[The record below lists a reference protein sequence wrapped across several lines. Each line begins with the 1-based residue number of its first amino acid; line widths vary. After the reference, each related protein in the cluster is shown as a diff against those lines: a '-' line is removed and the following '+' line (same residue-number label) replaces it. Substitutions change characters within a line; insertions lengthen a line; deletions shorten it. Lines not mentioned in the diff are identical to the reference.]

1 MDYFSIKR
9 PIFIVPSEKCSVEFE
24 KIDKFMILL
33 EKSGV
38 GKIIEYV
45 KYNDKKCKGRR
56 GYNPYNLFAA
66 IVYCFAAES
75 KYITLSRHLSSFKKP
90 NGSSSCRKCISI

>member
-33 EKSGV
+33 EKSSV

-45 KYNDKKCKGRR
+45 KYNDKNRKGRR
-56 GYNPYNLFAA
+56 GYNPYSLFAA
-66 IVYCFAAES
+66 IIYCFAKFNA
-75 KYITLSRHLSSFKKP
+75 TLRDIED
-90 NGSSSCRKCISI
+90 KCIYISSI

>member
-45 KYNDKKCKGRR
+45 SIMIKTVKEEDDIILITFLQLLYTALQ
-56 GYNPYNLFAA
+56 NLM
-66 IVYCFAAES
+66 
-75 KYITLSRHLSSFKKP
+75 LH
-90 NGSSSCRKCISI
+90 